1 MKPPQWTRVHIDVAG
16 GDSDSDDA
24 GDSGLTALG
33 RHCAGPDRRRSTALV
48 CTGTAPQPV
57 LVDARKLAWRSDV
70 ILDAVDEIRNVT
82 QAWETV
88 DTPSNRRVFD
98 AATRIRGAAKATWGE
113 THEPSAR
120 RLRSGRIAAA
130 LQRAR

>member
-24 GDSGLTALG
+24 DDSGLTALE
-33 RHCAGPDRRRSTALV
+33 RYRAGPSQRRSTALV
-48 CTGTAPQPV
+48 CTETAPRPV

-82 QAWETV
+82 QA
-88 DTPSNRRVFD
+88 
-98 AATRIRGAAKATWGE
+98 
-113 THEPSAR
+113 
-120 RLRSGRIAAA
+120 
-130 LQRAR
+130 